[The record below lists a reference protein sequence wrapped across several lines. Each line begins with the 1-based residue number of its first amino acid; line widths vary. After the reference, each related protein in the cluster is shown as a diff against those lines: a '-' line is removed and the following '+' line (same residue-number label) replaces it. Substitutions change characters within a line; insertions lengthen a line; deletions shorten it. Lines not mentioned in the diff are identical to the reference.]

1 MTVMIT
7 GAGLLATHAAKALVD
22 GGNAVLFYDVAPS
35 EAYIRLVMEDRPFT
49 LERGDV
55 LDLPQMLHAI
65 DRHGVTGMVHTAA
78 FLPET
83 ARDRPFMATRVTV
96 EGTVNT
102 LEAHR
107 LAKLGRYVL
116 CSTIGI
122 YEMAASSTAPWEED
136 RAIGPDTFYGCL
148 KLSAEVIALHYQQA
162 YGVDVVAPR
171 FCPVYGL
178 GQWYASAGAMF
189 MATCVE
195 GPALGKP
202 VLIDRPFTNTN
213 QYMYVEDAAR
223 AIVLCYTVRN
233 PAERAIN
240 VSAGVL
246 HTAPQVI
253 EAVKSVVPGA
263 KVDITP
269 DAWAASKDRCFV
281 DQPFSLKRAGAVL
294 GFAPKLT
301 LEASIAHYAG
311 QVRRRAQ
318 HDRQGNAD

>member
-7 GAGLLATHAAKALVD
+7 GAGLLATHAAKALAD
-22 GGNAVLFYDVAPS
+22 AGEAVFFYDVAPS
-35 EAYIRLVMEDRPFT
+35 ESYIRLVMEDRPFQ

-65 DRHGVTGMVHTAA
+65 DRHHVTGIVHTAA
-78 FLPET
+78 YLPET
-83 ARDRPFMATRVTV
+83 AKDRPFMATRVTV

-107 LAKLGRYVL
+107 IAKLGRYVL

-122 YEMAASSTAPWEED
+122 YELAAPSSAPWEED
-136 RAIGPDTFYGCL
+136 RPIGPDTFYGCL
-148 KLSAEVIALHYQQA
+148 KLSAEVIALHYQKA

-178 GQWYASAGAMF
+178 GQWYASAGALF

-202 VLIDRPFTNTN
+202 VLIDTPFTNTN
-213 QYMYVEDAAR
+213 QYLYVDDAAH
-223 AIVLCYTVRN
+223 AIVLSYHVKN

-240 VSAGVL
+240 ISAGLL

-253 EAVKSVVPGA
+253 EAVKTVIPDANVT
-263 KVDITP
+263 ITP
-269 DAWAASKDRCFV
+269 SAWAASQDRSFV
-281 DQPFSLKRAGAVL
+281 DQPFSLKRARAVL
-294 GFAPKLT
+294 GFSPRIS
-301 LEASIAHYAG
+301 LENAIAHYAR
-311 QVRRRAQ
+311 QVRRRAGS
-318 HDRQGNAD
+318 RP

>member
-7 GAGLLATHAAKALVD
+7 GAGLLAAHAAKALVD
-22 GGNAVLFYDVAPS
+22 AGSDVLFYDVAPS
-35 EAYIRLVMEDRPFT
+35 EPYLRLVMADRPFK

-55 LDLPQMLHAI
+55 LDLPQMLHTI
-65 DRHGVTGMVHTAA
+65 QRHGVSGMVHTAA

-83 ARDRPFMATRVTV
+83 AKDRPFMATRVTV

-107 LAKLGRYVL
+107 LSKLDRYVL

-122 YEMAASSTAPWEED
+122 YESNQPSSAPWEED
-136 RAIGPDTFYGCL
+136 RAINPDTFYGCL
-148 KLSAEVIALHYQQA
+148 KLSAEVIALHYQKA

-189 MATCVE
+189 MANCVE
-195 GPALGKP
+195 GPALGRP
-202 VLIDRPFTNTN
+202 VLIDKPFANTN
-213 QYMYVEDAAR
+213 QYLYVEEAAR
-223 AIVLCYTVRN
+223 AILLSYTVRS
-233 PAERAIN
+233 PIERAIN
-240 VSAGVL
+240 ISAGML

-253 EAVKSVVPGA
+253 EAVRTVIPGA
-263 KVDITP
+263 KIDIAPQT
-269 DAWAASKDRCFV
+269 WSESKDRRFV
-281 DQPFSLKRAGAVL
+281 DQPFSLKRAKAVL

-301 LEASIAHYAG
+301 LEQSIAHYAE
-311 QVRRRAQ
+311 QVRRRAGGT
-318 HDRQGNAD
+318 RT

>member
-22 GGNAVLFYDVAPS
+22 AGEAVFFYDAAPS
-35 EAYIRLVMEDRPFT
+35 EPYIRLVMEDRPFQ

-55 LDLPQMLHAI
+55 LDLPQMLHSI
-65 DRHGVTGMVHTAA
+65 DRHQVTGIVHTAA
-78 FLPET
+78 YLPET
-83 ARDRPFMATRVTV
+83 AKDRPFMATRVTV

-107 LAKLGRYVL
+107 IAKLGRYVL

-122 YEMAASSTAPWEED
+122 YEMAAASSAPWEED

-148 KLSAEVIALHYQQA
+148 KLSAEVIALHYQKA

-178 GQWYASAGAMF
+178 GQWYASAGALF

-202 VLIDRPFTNTN
+202 VLIDTPFTNTN
-213 QYMYVEDAAR
+213 QYMYVDDAAR
-223 AIVLCYTVRN
+223 AIVLCYLVKN

-240 VSAGVL
+240 ISAGLL

-253 EAVKSVVPGA
+253 EAVKAAIPGA
-263 KVDITP
+263 KLDITP
-269 DAWAASKDRCFV
+269 GAWATSKDRRFV
-281 DQPFSLKRAGAVL
+281 DQPFSLKRARAVL
-294 GFAPKLT
+294 GFSPRMS
-301 LEASIAHYAG
+301 LEQAIAHYAG
-311 QVRRRAQ
+311 QVRRRAGQ
-318 HDRQGNAD
+318 QP

>member
-1 MTVMIT
+1 MTIMIT

-22 GGNAVLFYDVAPS
+22 AGESAFFYDVAPS
-35 EAYIRLVMEDRPFT
+35 EPYIRLVMEDRPFRI
-49 LERGDV
+49 ERGDV

-65 DRHGVTGMVHTAA
+65 DRHQVTGIVHAA
-78 FLPET
+78 AYLPDT

-107 LAKLGRYVL
+107 IAKLGRYVL

-122 YEMAASSTAPWEED
+122 YEMAASSNAPWEED
-136 RAIGPDTFYGCL
+136 RPIGPNTFYGCL
-148 KLSAEVIALHYQQA
+148 KLSAEVIALHYQEA

-178 GQWYASAGAMF
+178 GQWYASAGAAF
-189 MATCVE
+189 MATCIE

-202 VLIDRPFTNTN
+202 VLIDKPFTNTN
-213 QYMYVEDAAR
+213 QYMYVEDAAH
-223 AIVLCYTVRN
+223 AMVLCYNVKD

-240 VSAGVL
+240 ISAGVL

-253 EAVKSVVPGA
+253 ETVKAMIPGA
-263 KVDITP
+263 KIEITP
-269 DAWAASKDRCFV
+269 DAWAASKDRRFV
-281 DQPFSLKRAGAVL
+281 DQPFSLKRARAVL
-294 GFAPKLT
+294 GFSPRMS
-301 LEASIAHYAG
+301 LEQAITHYAG
-311 QVRRRAQ
+311 QVRRRAAQ
-318 HDRQGNAD
+318 RA